1 MGRGGKEWHTQEG
14 SCKLFWNILYTE
26 PGTARP
32 NLIPGSPDYKAGVCH
47 PAEDLAMVEVIMIDV
62 GGVVF

>member
-1 MGRGGKEWHTQEG
+1 VGIGREEQHAQEG

-26 PGTARP
+26 PGTALP

-47 PAEDLAMVEVIMIDV
+47 PAEDLAMVEVFVID
-62 GGVVF
+62 GGRVFF